1 MAPAF
6 PVKTQEFQADV
17 EGINT
22 SFILSAYAD
31 RIMVVATQL
40 GTFGTVLTARSSHQ
54 TPSVSSHS
62 LFIFKIQI
70 STLPKGNLDARE
82 GCVCRSDALLEGKH
96 TFTVDTVLGKRDEP
110 ALIVCARHIAVS
122 IVQAGCSR

>member
-40 GTFGTVLTARSSHQ
+40 GTFGTMLTA
-54 TPSVSSHS
+54 
-62 LFIFKIQI
+62 
-70 STLPKGNLDARE
+70 
-82 GCVCRSDALLEGKH
+82 RSDALLEGKH

-110 ALIVCARHIAVS
+110 ALIVCARHMAES
-122 IVQAGCSR
+122 IVQAGCSRPLLLCLGLKQHSLDTMRAIIKEVMTHPVW